1 MTSESSHLTD
11 KQMLEYKKRAIRLGF
26 LSHPHRYD
34 NDPAYRAACL
44 SHIPPTPRLL
54 QFSHG
59 GFSAEDGN
67 DVRPPDARL
76 GNIS

>member
-1 MTSESSHLTD
+1 
-11 KQMLEYKKRAIRLGF
+11 MLDYKKRAIKPGYA
-26 LSHPHRYD
+26 SHPDRYD
-34 NDPAYRAACL
+34 KDPAYRAACI
-44 SHIPPTPRLL
+44 SHSPPTPRML

>member
-1 MTSESSHLTD
+1 
-11 KQMLEYKKRAIRLGF
+11 MLEYKKRARRLGY

-34 NDPAYRAACL
+34 NDPEYRSGCQTL
-44 SHIPPTPRLL
+44 NPPTPRLL

-67 DVRPPDARL
+67 DERPPDARL
-76 GNIS
+76 GNIE